1 MSLQPSCSKIVFCL
15 SQTSS
20 AGFRAQDM
28 NPSSD
33 SSSTKGGG
41 CCWDFCHFPLEG
53 CRLPSCCVSPLS
65 SPTGWPPAHPGAIP
79 VLIQREGTGV
89 CRSHTLSLRE
99 MFYWSSLSVSALFPS
114 AFPVPTPVTDIR
126 TDRVEQKS
134 VTLSWQEP
142 GLLTANGTEYEVKYF
157 EKVSSGCGSP

>member
-1 MSLQPSCSKIVFCL
+1 MSLQPSCSKIVLCL

-53 CRLPSCCVSPLS
+53 CRLPMDYKAVVFPHYLLPLD
-65 SPTGWPPAHPGAIP
+65 GHQ
-79 VLIQREGTGV
+79 LILE
-89 CRSHTLSLRE
+89 
-99 MFYWSSLSVSALFPS
+99 LFQS
-114 AFPVPTPVTDIR
+114 
-126 TDRVEQKS
+126 
-134 VTLSWQEP
+134 
-142 GLLTANGTEYEVKYF
+142 
-157 EKVSSGCGSP
+157 